1 MKESEDHVEFKSA
14 RHNYP
19 YNGGKHTDPRDRR
32 HCVLGYIVALA
43 NERGGLM
50 VLGMQDKMPHD
61 VCGSDFA
68 QGEVGQLE
76 NAIYE
81 TLRIRVK
88 AEELYEDGKRVLVIK
103 VPSRPIGRLL
113 KYEGVALMR
122 VGESLREMSDTEML
136 AILTEQE
143 PDYSAKICEG
153 LGMEDLD
160 EEAIDKLVAM
170 YADKQKN
177 PTFAKLPVRQILN
190 DLELLQSNGKL
201 TYAALILLGK
211 REAIRRY
218 LPQDEIIIEYR
229 LYENSIPYTARQ
241 EYQEPLMLAI
251 DKVWAYVNQPASN
264 PLQHINDGP
273 YIWDIPAF
281 NEDAIREGVL
291 NACIHRSMLIK
302 SSVVIKQS
310 PKSICIINAG
320 GFPKGVDQYNLLTTA
335 SVPRAKLLCEV
346 LQKTG
351 LIERSGQGV
360 DKVFYNCL
368 AEGKALP
375 DYSSSDAYQ
384 VCLRLCAEIEDPAFH
399 LFVKNEQKK
408 RDEGNKLSVFHLLAL
423 YDVKRGMAERVN
435 EDILQQLL
443 DDGLVVDENGELRLC
458 DAYREMQ
465 ARSRGGNLTIKDPI
479 NDSLEV
485 SDPPINGGAP
495 PINEANPTIN
505 PTITGLNPTINEN
518 INDKIKNILD
528 ERLNITHE
536 KVIILLGIERLQNG
550 EKMSKI
556 LNLSRVYL
564 REILSFLSSQRMAL
578 VEHVGSNKTGGYQ
591 LTERGQE
598 VYRIIKGVIDND
610 R

>member
-32 HCVLGYIVALA
+32 HCVLGYVVALA

-50 VLGMQDKMPHD
+50 VLGMQDRIPHD

-76 NAIYE
+76 DAIYE

-122 VGESLREMSDTEML
+122 VGESLREMSDAEML

-190 DLELLQSNGKL
+190 DLELLHANGKL

-423 YDVKRGMAERVN
+423 YDVKRGMVERVN

-443 DDGLVVDENGELRLC
+443 DDGLVVDEDGELRLC

-465 ARSRGGNLTIKDPI
+465 VRSRGGKDPINAIDPPINEVDPPIKDPI
-479 NDSLEV
+479 NA
-485 SDPPINGGAP
+485 IAP
-495 PINEANPTIN
+495 PINEK
-505 PTITGLNPTINEN
+505 INE
-518 INDKIKNILD
+518 KIKNIIE
-528 ERLNITHE
+528 ERLNATHV
-536 KVIILLGIERLQNG
+536 KVIICLEKGQLLNRSDL
-550 EKMSKI
+550 SKA
-556 LNLSRVYL
+556 LGLSRDYL
-564 REILSFLSSQRMAL
+564 KDVISFMSSSKVAL
-578 VEHVGSNKTGGYQ
+578 IEHVGSNKSGGYQ